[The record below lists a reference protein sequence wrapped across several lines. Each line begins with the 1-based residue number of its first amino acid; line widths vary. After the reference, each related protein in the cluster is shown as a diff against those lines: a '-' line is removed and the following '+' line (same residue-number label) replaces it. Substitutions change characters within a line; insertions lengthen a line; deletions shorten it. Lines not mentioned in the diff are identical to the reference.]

1 MASIV
6 LPDNIVREI
15 EGLLALFLS
24 VREAVSVKQILA
36 IVYLYTREH
45 FNGSMSGMVYAY
57 IESLMIESQGGDENF
72 ESPRWLEAFR
82 SVTDNWNI
90 VKNNKLFSQ
99 VSNFISVLV
108 VAGLCN
114 ASVLDFSVGGFK
126 LFSKEAI
133 VKHRDSFDL
142 LDAIVNTVTY
152 FVEGAYM
159 CFKRGSLK
167 PLLIGDQE
175 SLELDDEYNLIMQW
189 WDLTRSGNLEKFTSH
204 SENEFDRRLENLTS
218 KLRKMSGSFKGF
230 EKKLFS
236 DRICKLLTIRNDFVA
251 LKVAGGIR
259 EAPFALEL
267 FGNSSQGKTTFG
279 ELLVDALLT
288 SANLPCGKEYRAS

>member
-1 MASIV
+1 
-6 LPDNIVREI
+6 
-15 EGLLALFLS
+15 
-24 VREAVSVKQILA
+24 
-36 IVYLYTREH
+36 
-45 FNGSMSGMVYAY
+45 
-57 IESLMIESQGGDENF
+57 
-72 ESPRWLEAFR
+72 LEAFR

-204 SENEFDRRLENLTS
+204 SENEFDRL
-218 KLRKMSGSFKGF
+218 LRI
-230 EKKLFS
+230 LPVNCV
-236 DRICKLLTIRNDFVA
+236 RCR
-251 LKVAGGIR
+251 
-259 EAPFALEL
+259 
-267 FGNSSQGKTTFG
+267 
-279 ELLVDALLT
+279 ALLKG
-288 SANLPCGKEYRAS
+288 SKRNFLAIGFVNCLLFVMILLL